1 MFTLHWESKDPT
13 VLQLQDCG
21 REKKQQLLTQLHRKH
36 LKTLILTFLFHYANM
51 NHVISFVM
59 LECSP
64 LGHICEDSIK
74 KFPTWRKIHDNLETA
89 MLCDKKENVLFVLF
103 HPKLS

>member
-1 MFTLHWESKDPT
+1 M
-13 VLQLQDCG
+13 LQLQACG

-74 KFPTWRKIHDNLETA
+74 KFPTWKKIHDNLETA